1 MLKEFSK
8 NAKILLCII
17 SFSLIFGCNK
27 TDEKKVGANSSED
40 KISSVVNNV
49 SQQLEQIMSSDT
61 IGIQREYFEKKYG
74 PAKRSFGN
82 IWRYEI
88 GACLVN
94 IEYDQK
100 NSINSVELENISKEC
115 NFNGKNINLTS
126 MADKINYAELIDVA
140 MEWNAKL
147 SCYTMCGNAA
157 DPEYGAY
164 IQTPRVYGFI
174 EFDATTNYSEAADA
188 SDKVKEYFKKKY
200 PNIDLIGDELGT
212 IPKEEYNKIWFE
224 KFKNIKLTAI
234 KFGYNLKK

>member
-1 MLKEFSK
+1 MK
-8 NAKILLCII
+8 KIIYLLAIFI
-17 SFSLIFGCNK
+17 LFGCNK

-49 SQQLEQIMSSDT
+49 SQQLEQIMRSDT

-82 IWRYEI
+82 IWKYEI

-126 MADKINYAELIDVA
+126 KADKINYAELIDVA
-140 MEWNAKL
+140 TEWNAKL

-188 SDKVKEYFKKKY
+188 SDEVREHFKKKY
-200 PNIDLIGDELGT
+200 PNIDLIGGELGT

-224 KFKNIKLTAI
+224 KFKNTKLTAI
-234 KFGYNLKK
+234 RFGYNLKK

>member
-1 MLKEFSK
+1 MKRIFY
-8 NAKILLCII
+8 LLA
-17 SFSLIFGCNK
+17 IFLLLGCNK
-27 TDEKKVGANSSED
+27 TDEKQVGANSSEN
-40 KISSVVNNV
+40 KISTAGNIST
-49 SQQLEQIMSSDT
+49 QQLEKIMSTDT
-61 IGIQREYFEKKYG
+61 IGIQREYFDKKYG

-82 IWRYEI
+82 IWNYEI
-88 GACLVN
+88 GTCLVN

-115 NFNGKNINLTS
+115 NFNGKNINLSS

-157 DPEYGAY
+157 DPEYGAH
-164 IQTPRVYGFI
+164 IETARVYGNI
-174 EFDATTNYSEAADA
+174 EFDATTNYSEAGDA

-200 PNIDLIGDELGT
+200 PNIDLIGNELGT